1 MRVGGQAEWLLE
13 PADPMELASAVCAAC
28 EHGGPVRIL
37 GGGANV
43 IIADGLWKGVVI
55 STARLNK
62 VFRPMIGSAGLEQE
76 SQPDARVAPVD
87 REQDLRLVAWCG
99 ASLPGLVVKAR
110 DLGWSG
116 LEGLIGV
123 PGQLGGGVA
132 MNAGG
137 RWGELWDVV
146 ERVRTIDPSG
156 EVRDLERSQCQ
167 PRYRDGALGARI
179 VVAAVLRLKL
189 SSVREVRERGREYL
203 QHKNRVQPV
212 SDWSAGCIFK
222 NPDPELTSGR
232 SAGQL
237 IEECG
242 LKGLELGGAKVS
254 PLHAN
259 FIVNTGHASAA
270 DVLGL
275 IDRVRAGVAD
285 RTGIL
290 LAGEAKIW
298 SP

>member
-13 PADPMELASAVCAAC
+13 PADPAELALAVAAAA

-43 IIADGLWKGVVI
+43 IIADGLWRGVVI
-55 STARLNK
+55 STARVNK
-62 VFRPMIGSAGLEQE
+62 VFRPLAGASGLEND
-76 SQPDARVAPVD
+76 SLPDSRVAPAS
-87 REQDLRLVAWCG
+87 REEDLRLVAWCG
-99 ASLPGLVVKAR
+99 ASLPGLVAQAR

-132 MNAGG
+132 MNAGR

-146 ERVRTIDPSG
+146 ERVRVIEPNGDVS
-156 EVRDLERSQCQ
+156 DLERSQCQ
-167 PRYRDGALGARI
+167 PHYRDGGLGARL

-189 SSVREVRERGREYL
+189 ASVREVRERGREYL

-222 NPDPELTSGR
+222 NPDPKTSGGR

-237 IEECG
+237 IEQCG
-242 LKGLELGGAKVS
+242 LKGLELGGAKIS

-259 FIVNTGHASAA
+259 FIVNTGSAAAA

-275 IDRVRAGVAD
+275 IERVRASVAD
-285 RTGIL
+285 RTGLL

-298 SP
+298 RS